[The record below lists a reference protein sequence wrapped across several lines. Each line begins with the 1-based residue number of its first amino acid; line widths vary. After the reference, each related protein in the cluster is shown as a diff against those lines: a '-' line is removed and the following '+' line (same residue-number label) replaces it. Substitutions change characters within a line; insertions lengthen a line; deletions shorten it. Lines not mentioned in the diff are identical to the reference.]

1 MTEHEFIRHYDE
13 FSDALFRHCYFRVFE
28 RERAKDLVQET
39 FVRTWDYLSRGK
51 HIDSPKAFLY
61 RVLNNLIIDESRKR
75 RTLSLD
81 ALSEEGFD
89 PGHDERPERVVALEV
104 RHILRF
110 LDKLGPGERDIV
122 VMRYVDD
129 LGPKEIS
136 EVLGIRENAVSVR
149 LHRAVQRLR
158 SLMHDHG

>member
-13 FSDALFRHCYFRVFE
+13 LSDALFRHCYFRVFE
-28 RERAKDLVQET
+28 RERAKDLVQEA
-39 FVRTWDYLSRGK
+39 FVRTWDYLARGK
-51 HIDSPKAFLY
+51 RIDSPKAFLY

-104 RHILRF
+104 RNILRF
-110 LDKLGPGERDIV
+110 LNKLGPEERDIV

-129 LGPKEIS
+129 FGPKEIS
-136 EVLGIRENAVSVR
+136 DILGIRENAVSVR
-149 LHRAVQRLR
+149 LHRAIQRLR
-158 SLMHDHG
+158 SLMNDHG